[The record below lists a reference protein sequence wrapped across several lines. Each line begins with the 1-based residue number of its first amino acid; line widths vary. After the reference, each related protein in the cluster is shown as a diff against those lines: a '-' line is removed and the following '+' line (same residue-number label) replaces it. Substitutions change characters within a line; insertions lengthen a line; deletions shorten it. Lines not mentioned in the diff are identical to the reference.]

1 LFPFTT
7 DFEEVRQYSQQ
18 FTRIVGGST
27 GMPFRKVDTRIEVG
41 ETITDFI
48 FTPYNL
54 ARWKWF
60 NHDCL
65 PATFLTI
72 YINQRSVKG
81 ADIFHLLKGEIQIFL
96 HSISKTS
103 YVLRWIIL
111 NKH

>member
-54 ARWKWF
+54 ARWK
-60 NHDCL
+60 
-65 PATFLTI
+65 
-72 YINQRSVKG
+72 
-81 ADIFHLLKGEIQIFL
+81 
-96 HSISKTS
+96 
-103 YVLRWIIL
+103 
-111 NKH
+111 